1 MKMDPPSTN
10 KQRTPSRCREWERQR
25 RLKFNDAI
33 SKLGEIVKSIN
44 KTNSLTGDEAD
55 NVQYP
60 KIEIV
65 QKAIICLTNCV
76 HEKTQLKA
84 EILALEVKLEAIE
97 KKKTDK
103 KDVSLQVTIGTNKKN
118 QNSKYVK
125 LLMLNK
131 SKHKNSKE
139 KEKFITAKSS
149 IDKKKVSVLNKS
161 PPKLPKLLPLTN
173 VKKENTIVMLPAT
186 PYIFPQRPV
195 LFPQAPTI
203 VLVDTNLQPINK
215 STIPI
220 INRNSND
227 ITKTTMVNVLP
238 ISAYSHPLSAKT
250 KKNNVKSRNSIS
262 KRGLKKVKSIDKKDE
277 VSISQSGTDKDLE
290 KKTEVTSPSGK
301 STEVI
306 TEKKVDQVKET
317 SNDKKILEVGD
328 TNILSLDKDTVTDN
342 KTDTNTVKDISKET
356 TDNQKVILSPK
367 SLEPSMNH
375 NQSNIEKTIAL
386 PNQEVSAEKSEIN
399 ISNVVSKNNKL
410 SVPEKIEE
418 VEFKSKDNK
427 IHAILDTT
435 ICENVVDVGNARLEL
450 AEEFLAA
457 SPTAAFLMSFPL
469 VSGNRADS
477 PAEEAQNIN
486 AKETTL
492 QNETTPQQ
500 DSYFEKPIIPEDK
513 IKPTSK
519 PSQIAPVT
527 NTEKSIHNHKY
538 ENNNKSTDIKSTTS
552 VPNLMTNENPFL
564 SLPLPSVIPSSCA
577 LTDSTF
583 GIDFDISVNKTV
595 TQPTTFNNTT
605 NNIFYK
611 GDPFNTV
618 KSTIYSTSSISSGH
632 EFNGLGLYPC
642 AMENYASKNKS
653 DYTNVDDNL
662 MKRLTYDIDLG
673 WSHKSFDFVN
683 CTTNANTFHK
693 DNILTNTTTPFSSAY
708 NPFNPDFHVPLV
720 PNSTKKNSTS
730 KTGTFP
736 EPITSFYNQG
746 ANLWSDDV
754 SSIYTNSNVS
764 KNFIAKQQNYFPTD
778 HLHTNMN
785 AKISNTPKQ
794 FYTKHMPEN
803 STEGILKSSSTVGHH
818 ITDKYTKKSPNKMHI
833 NWMTS
838 EIRPVQNN
846 CNQNQPE
853 LKETIKAPY
862 TQNELGSK
870 KHTQSETNY
879 FPINMHN
886 FPSQP
891 NHEEHNVWPTTRP
904 AGTTEISMEPPPI
917 NLPTLVGDLALGP
930 HDKKKAETINRTLPH
945 TELPNCGNFLSVTQL
960 MNRSSENMP
969 LRPNGL
975 ITDTAKSISTKQNI
989 SHNNDVTRKS
999 RMDNHPQICYGFNDP
1014 KSAHTYESINS
1025 FSQAKTKSSKP
1036 DKSSKT
1042 QKNSYSAESL
1052 IRGGTNY
1059 SQKLQDNSGPKFMVP
1074 QKYNDFNISQES
1086 GVAQVSHFPPI
1097 IDYSDNS
1104 YAGQQFSGTTLYNST
1119 TNTISN
1125 SFYTNFMPGSSNLM
1139 TSNYTGG
1146 AFPSD
1151 FVDYNQS
1158 TDCNSYSNHKY
1169 SDFKMR
1175 NNIPTFP
1182 QEKDPA
1188 NYKSSRRESAAK
1200 HKLEC
1205 SKKDSNKK
1213 YQSKRPKL
1221 GNNEVEEWND
1231 TSHLL
1236 WQNKTQTKRHQ
1247 NIPEEITFS
1256 NYVGNQ
1262 MPTQYQPDIFNSHI
1276 MQSNM
1281 QNVGPNTDRS
1291 LSSFPVTSRANFN
1304 LSALF
1309 PEITM
1314 KVQ

>member
-1 MKMDPPSTN
+1 MDPSSTN

-44 KTNSLTGDEAD
+44 KANSVSGDEND

-76 HEKTQLKA
+76 QEKTQLKA
-84 EILALEVKLEAIE
+84 EILALEIKLQAIE
-97 KKKTDK
+97 KKQCDK
-103 KDVSLQVTIGTNKKN
+103 KDVSLQVTFSTNKKN

-125 LLMLNK
+125 LLMVNK
-131 SKHKNSKE
+131 SKQKKIIE
-139 KEKFITAKSS
+139 KEKSVSAKSN
-149 IDKKKVSVLNKS
+149 VCNNKDTTIS
-161 PPKLPKLLPLTN
+161 KTPPKLPKLLPLTN

-195 LFPQAPTI
+195 LFPQPPTI
-203 VLVDTNLQPINK
+203 VLVDTNFQPINK
-215 STIPI
+215 SATIPI
-220 INRNSND
+220 LSRNTDD

-250 KKNNVKSRNSIS
+250 KRSNVKPRNSTP
-262 KRGLKKVKSIDKKDE
+262 KKVSKKIKSVDKKDQ
-277 VSISQSGTDKDLE
+277 ISN
-290 KKTEVTSPSGK
+290 KTSETVQ
-301 STEVI
+301 E
-306 TEKKVDQVKET
+306 TEKKVEISSDKDKSLLTLNESSDKTKET
-317 SNDKKILEVGD
+317 LTDKKTPEQDDANKSNIESSV
-328 TNILSLDKDTVTDN
+328 TNNNVVS
-342 KTDTNTVKDISKET
+342 NTVQNASKET
-356 TDNQKVILSPK
+356 IDHQIKDSPK
-367 SLEPSMNH
+367 CSEPSIV
-375 NQSNIEKTIAL
+375 QPNIEKPVTL
-386 PNQEVSAEKSEIN
+386 QNQEIPVEKSESS
-399 ISNVVSKNNKL
+399 SNPSTTVAKGNKEAAPNKVV
-410 SVPEKIEE
+410 EG
-418 VEFKSKDNK
+418 EFKSKDNK
-427 IHAILDTT
+427 IHAILDSN

-450 AEEFLAA
+450 AEEFLAT

-477 PAEEAQNIN
+477 PAEETQNITP
-486 AKETTL
+486 KETNL
-492 QNETTPQQ
+492 RHETPHEQV
-500 DSYFEKPIIPEDK
+500 SYFEKPNTPA
-513 IKPTSK
+513 SK
-519 PSQIAPVT
+519 TKTPNKQQITPVT
-527 NTEKSIHNHKY
+527 NIDKSIDPHKY
-538 ENNNKSTDIKSTTS
+538 ENNKSTEVKTSTS
-552 VPNLMTNENPFL
+552 VSNLVTNENPFL
-564 SLPLPSVIPSSCA
+564 SLPLPSVIPSSCT

-583 GIDFDISVNKTV
+583 GLDFDLSVNKTV
-595 TQPTTFNNTT
+595 TTQSTPFNSTT

-618 KSTIYSTSSISSGH
+618 KNTIYSTSSISSSH

-642 AMENYASKNKS
+642 AMENYTSKNKS

-683 CTTNANTFHK
+683 CTTNSNNFHK

-720 PNSTKKNSTS
+720 PNSTKKNPTS
-730 KTGTFP
+730 KSGSFP
-736 EPITSFYNQG
+736 EQITSFYNQG
-746 ANLWSDDV
+746 TNLWPDDV

-764 KNFIAKQQNYFPTD
+764 KNFISKQQNYFPTEN
-778 HLHTNMN
+778 LHNNMTTKLSTN
-785 AKISNTPKQ
+785 PKQ
-794 FYTKHMPEN
+794 CYTKHMTEN
-803 STEGILKSSSTVGHH
+803 ATEGILKSSPIVGQNVE
-818 ITDKYTKKSPNKMHI
+818 KYTKKSPNKMHI

-838 EIRPVQNN
+838 EIRPVQNI
-846 CNQNQPE
+846 CNQNQSD
-853 LKETIKAPY
+853 LKEATKASY
-862 TQNELGSK
+862 SQNDVGSK

-879 FPINMHN
+879 FPINMHH
-886 FPSQP
+886 FPSQS
-891 NHEEHNVWPTTRP
+891 NHEEHNVWPPARA

-930 HDKKKAETINRTLPH
+930 HDKKKMDTINRTVPH
-945 TELPNCGNFLSVTQL
+945 TDLQNCNFLSVTQL

-975 ITDTAKSISTKQNI
+975 ITDTQKSIPTKHTMP
-989 SHNNDVTRKS
+989 HNNEVNRKTRLE
-999 RMDNHPQICYGFNDP
+999 NHSQTCYGFNDS
-1014 KSAHTYESINS
+1014 KVSHTYESINS
-1025 FSQAKTKSSKP
+1025 FAQPKTKSTKT
-1036 DKSSKT
+1036 DKNSKT
-1042 QKNSYSAESL
+1042 QKNSYSAEAL

-1059 SQKLQDNSGPKFMVP
+1059 SQKLQDNSGTKFVVP
-1074 QKYNDFNISQES
+1074 QKYNDFNVSQES

-1097 IDYSDNS
+1097 IDYSENS

-1125 SFYTNFMPGSSNLM
+1125 SFYSNFMPGSGNLM
-1139 TSNYTGG
+1139 SSNYTGG
-1146 AFPSD
+1146 AFPSE

-1169 SDFKMR
+1169 SEFKMR
-1175 NNIPTFP
+1175 NNITAFP
-1182 QEKDPA
+1182 QEKDPP

-1205 SKKDSNKK
+1205 SKKESNKK
-1213 YQSKRPKL
+1213 YQSKRVKL

-1231 TSHLL
+1231 TSHVL
-1236 WQNKTQTKRHQ
+1236 WQNKVQTKRHQ
-1247 NIPEEITFS
+1247 NIVPEEITFP

-1262 MPTQYQPDIFNSHI
+1262 MASQYQPDIFNTHI

-1281 QNVGPNTDRS
+1281 QNVGTNADRS
-1291 LSSFPVTSRANFN
+1291 LSGFPVASRANFN

-1314 KVQ
+1314 VGIKQMF